1 MCFFFI
7 QNSKLNEIAK
17 ESKVPSSRIGRLA
30 NFGNLAAGL
39 GIGALNE
46 LTRRA
51 LGYTDKIDQSDSLL
65 SSSKSVFLTEE
76 NVQRIVDTLCKVR
89 GAALKLGQMLSIQDE
104 ALLSPTLQRIFD
116 RVRQSADFMP
126 FWQTEVFTF
135 SHSF

>member
-1 MCFFFI
+1 M
-7 QNSKLNEIAK
+7 
-17 ESKVPSSRIGRLA
+17 A

-104 ALLSPTLQRIFD
+104 ALLSPTLQRIFE

-126 FWQTEVFTF
+126 FWQTEVCTF
-135 SHSF
+135 LTYFYSFGIILVYNSFINI